1 MRSAGDEVYEEGDD
15 EEMDQVNFT
24 VSLSDKD
31 DSTILDHELFLIMNY
46 YS

>member
-15 EEMDQVNFT
+15 EEIDQVNFT

-31 DSTILDHELFLIMNY
+31 DSTILDNRTWNSFL
-46 YS
+46 